1 MRQFPWG
8 HIGRYNNFQF
18 FFRKV
23 FKGEKVQK
31 ISLESGLT
39 CPNRDGLKGEG
50 GCTYC
55 NNEAFTPPPAGT
67 HKTIAIQM
75 EEGIRFFAHKYPTMK
90 YLAYFQSYSN
100 TYAPLPALK
109 EIYGEALAFPRV
121 AGLVISTRPD
131 CLDEGIL
138 DYLADLSGRT
148 YLMLELGLESHL
160 DVTLERINRGHTFA
174 ESAAAL
180 EAASRRGIRITAHM
194 ILGLPGETR
203 EDWLEQARVI
213 SRLPVDN
220 LKLHQMQ
227 IHKGTVM
234 ARQYRNDPSQ
244 FRLFTAE
251 EYASLV
257 VEYLE
262 LLNPLITVERFTS
275 QAPAELLIAPA
286 WGIKNYEFSA
296 IVEKLLEQRNTWQGR
311 LFLTSDTIEFFS

>member
-1 MRQFPWG
+1 
-8 HIGRYNNFQF
+8 
-18 FFRKV
+18 
-23 FKGEKVQK
+23 
-31 ISLESGLT
+31 
-39 CPNRDGLKGEG
+39 
-50 GCTYC
+50 
-55 NNEAFTPPPAGT
+55 
-67 HKTIAIQM
+67 
-75 EEGIRFFAHKYPTMK
+75 
-90 YLAYFQSYSN
+90 
-100 TYAPLPALK
+100 
-109 EIYGEALAFPRV
+109 
-121 AGLVISTRPD
+121 
-131 CLDEGIL
+131 
-138 DYLADLSGRT
+138 
-148 YLMLELGLESHL
+148 
-160 DVTLERINRGHTFA
+160 
-174 ESAAAL
+174 
-180 EAASRRGIRITAHM
+180 M